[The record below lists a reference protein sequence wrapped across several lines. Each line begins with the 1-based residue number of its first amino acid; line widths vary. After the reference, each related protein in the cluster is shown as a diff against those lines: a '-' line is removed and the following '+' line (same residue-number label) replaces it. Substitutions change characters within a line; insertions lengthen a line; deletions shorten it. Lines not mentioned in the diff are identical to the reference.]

1 MSLILLLNPKQ
12 YPTGTIIEDGAD
24 IFVKAR
30 KYRALKRKEE
40 QQEEAIAAQL
50 VLERLQAVS
59 KSHETVTEIA
69 SEIIQ
74 PLFSETSPYPD
85 LSKRR
90 IRRVKMLVILML
102 LDIL

>member
-12 YPTGTIIEDGAD
+12 TLVDGAD

-30 KYRALKRKEE
+30 KYRALKRREE
-40 QQEEAIAAQL
+40 QEEEAIAAQL

-59 KSHETVTEIA
+59 KSHETVEQTAE
-69 SEIIQ
+69 EIIQ

-102 LDIL
+102 LEII